1 MKGLNTM
8 KAIHFENLSEALRE
22 LMQAAAEELDRVEEA
37 CDDAAE
43 ACAAADKAEDWDA
56 CDKYDAE
63 YKRRKYNI
71 ADLEA
76 AIKALHDA
84 ANAFEGLEVDGQ
96 DVLRN
101 MGLV

>member
-22 LMQAAAEELDRVEEA
+22 LMQAAEKELDRVEEMR
-37 CDDAAE
+37 DDVAE

-76 AIKALHDA
+76 AIRALHDA